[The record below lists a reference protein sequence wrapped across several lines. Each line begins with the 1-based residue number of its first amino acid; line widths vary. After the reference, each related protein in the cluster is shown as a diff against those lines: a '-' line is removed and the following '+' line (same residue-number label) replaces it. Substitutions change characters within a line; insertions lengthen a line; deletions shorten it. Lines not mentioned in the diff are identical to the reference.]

1 MAASEPSEH
10 QGPPSSVAQ
19 LASDIASL
27 VRHELQLAKAEMA
40 EKAKSA
46 GIGAGMLSA
55 SAVAALLTLGS
66 LTALVMV
73 GLAQLLPLWLS
84 VLIVTLLWAVATATL
99 ALLGKRKVEDAVPFV
114 PEQTIENIKEDAAW
128 VRRGN
133 SPRT

>member
-1 MAASEPSEH
+1 
-10 QGPPSSVAQ
+10 
-19 LASDIASL
+19 
-27 VRHELQLAKAEMA
+27 
-40 EKAKSA
+40 
-46 GIGAGMLSA
+46 
-55 SAVAALLTLGS
+55 TLGS